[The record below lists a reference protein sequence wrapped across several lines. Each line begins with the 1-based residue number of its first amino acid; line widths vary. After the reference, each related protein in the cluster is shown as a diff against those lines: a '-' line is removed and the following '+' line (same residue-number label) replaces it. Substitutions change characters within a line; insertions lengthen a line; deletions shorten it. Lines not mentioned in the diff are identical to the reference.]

1 MAKSVAQPTEYEILE
16 ISRGEV
22 TLHIVGEMPII
33 LNRMAEKAKRD
44 LLLGGRRKT
53 EADKAANLKHD
64 PEAEFRASVYRNSG
78 DQAPTR
84 LRFPAPGFKGAM
96 STAALD
102 IPGAK
107 KSEVGRLVWVV
118 GTHVD
123 LWGIPELKMDV
134 VRSADI
140 NKTPDIRTRAILPH
154 WACSVTIRYIEG
166 KLNAKAVVNL
176 VLASGLISGI
186 GDFRQEKGKGNYG
199 QFRICEPND
208 EEYREIKRTGGRVA
222 QDEALLNYR
231 CYDEETQELLDWYLT
246 EIVRLGKRP
255 ANDANGGD
263 DVEGAEDTPAPKKRR
278 TTKKAA

>member
-1 MAKSVAQPTEYEILE
+1 MAKSPAPTEYEILR

-22 TLHIVGEMPII
+22 TLHIIGDMPLIF
-33 LNRMAEKAKRD
+33 NRMAEKAKRD

-53 EADKAANLKHD
+53 EADKAQNLKHNP
-64 PEAEFRASVYRNSG
+64 PEEYRASVYRNSG
-78 DQAPTR
+78 NDCATR

-123 LWGIPELKMDV
+123 LYGIPELKMDV

-140 NKTPDIRTRAILPH
+140 NKTPDIRTRAIVSR
-154 WACSVTIRYIEG
+154 WACSVTIRFIEG
-166 KLNAKAVVNL
+166 KLNTTAVVNL
-176 VLASGLISGI
+176 VHASGLISGI

-199 QFRICEPND
+199 QFRICDPD
-208 EEYREIKRTGGRVA
+208 DAEYLEIKRTGGRAA
-222 QDEALLNYR
+222 QDEALQHYR
-231 CYDEETQELLDWYLT
+231 CYDEETQELLDWFSA
-246 EIVRLGKRP
+246 EIIRLGRAP
-255 ANDANGGD
+255 RLEVVDNEPPD
-263 DVEGAEDTPAPKKRR
+263 EPRPKKRSR
-278 TTKKAA
+278 KAA